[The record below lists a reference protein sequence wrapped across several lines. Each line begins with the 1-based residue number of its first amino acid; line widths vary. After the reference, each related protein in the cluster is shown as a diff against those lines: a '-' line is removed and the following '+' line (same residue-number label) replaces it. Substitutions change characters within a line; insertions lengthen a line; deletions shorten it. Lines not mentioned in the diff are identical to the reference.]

1 MTRGFQK
8 HPRSRSDHGSQWP
21 ALQRNPADFA
31 NEKTKGQCN
40 QGRHPEDFP
49 SFCPTG
55 ISNCHLSPSHFRP
68 TLPHSP
74 ALLEPRNCPGS
85 QPGLPRFMSAGYFT
99 GLLQLTPHYHAC
111 TQDEPLQLCTSCH
124 WPDTC
129 HHPPLQCT
137 PARRLRNHRKAQWQ
151 HPGPSQMPLGPSQAL
166 SSVTGLRCHALWQNP
181 ENRVTHTDH
190 QGSSGYQNTHS
201 WPQPMLPALG
211 PTGTCVSAT
220 SPPTTQVPAAGPQS
234 RVYPRQWLWSCPV
247 HWTLRHCRGPQ
258 QPVDPTISY
267 SHCQ

>member
-1 MTRGFQK
+1 MK
-8 HPRSRSDHGSQWP
+8 KPKGSAIKADTLKISP
-21 ALQRNPADFA
+21 ASAPQVLAIADV
-31 NEKTKGQCN
+31 
-40 QGRHPEDFP
+40 
-49 SFCPTG
+49 S
-55 ISNCHLSPSHFRP
+55 HLSPSHFRP

-74 ALLEPRNCPGS
+74 ALLEHRNCPGS
-85 QPGLPRFMSAGYFT
+85 QPGLPRFMSAGYLT

-151 HPGPSQMPLGPSQAL
+151 HPGPSQMPMGPGQAL
-166 SSVTGLRCHALWQNP
+166 SSVSGLCCHALWQNP
-181 ENRVTHTDH
+181 ENSNAH
-190 QGSSGYQNTHS
+190 
-201 WPQPMLPALG
+201 WPPGLQRLPEYPQLAPAHASCPG
-211 PTGTCVSAT
+211 PHRYMCVCNQ
-220 SPPTTQVPAAGPQS
+220 PPTTQVPAAGPHS
-234 RVYPRQWLWSCPV
+234 RVYPCQWVWSCPV